1 MKKNFLTHELKW
13 LNKPEVY
20 SIDSE
25 KITIKTSMNTDLWQ
39 RTYYGFQHDN
49 AHGLLTTINKK
60 IFHLQ

>member
-25 KITIKTSMNTDLWQ
+25 KITIKTSMNTD
-39 RTYYGFQHDN
+39 FEVSP
-49 AHGLLTTINKK
+49 KK
-60 IFHLQ
+60 RNQSVGHC